1 MVLPPQGCIF
11 LTVAGVRAF
20 ITVRC
25 IGICRGIGRMVEVKV
40 YDNIADELLKCAVII
55 SKTDNKWVFCK
66 HKERETYEVPGGHRE
81 PGESI
86 FETAKRELQ
95 EETGAIDFKI
105 EPICVYSV
113 KGKTR
118 VNENI
123 DDETFGMLFIAD
135 ISSFVE
141 LHCEIEKILISDKLV
156 DNWTYP
162 LIQPILIEEAKKRG
176 FI

>member
-1 MVLPPQGCIF
+1 MKKLNLILVYNQDEDKILMCQ
-11 LTVAGVRAF
+11 RAKEPF
-20 ITVRC
+20 KGKFNLV
-25 IGICRGIGRMVEVKV
+25 GGKVEQ
-40 YDNIADELLKCAVII
+40 DEEELHAA
-55 SKTDNKWVFCK
+55 
-66 HKERETYEVPGGHRE
+66 Y
-81 PGESI
+81 
-86 FETAKRELQ
+86 RELQ